1 MGREVHC
8 SYFRIYMSGNA
19 PCLTYLSRIMRA
31 HVCAHVKICE
41 NMKIFN
47 L

>member
-19 PCLTYLSRIMRA
+19 PCLTYFIAHYARARMRA
-31 HVCAHVKICE
+31 RE
-41 NMKIFN
+41 N